1 MLAKIIK
8 DSLIDSAGVDAAKLD
23 QPNLMV
29 SDLALDS
36 LGLVGML
43 FEVEDR
49 FGFQIA
55 KPMRFQTMSFN
66 DMVAAIEA
74 EVREH
79 HGGALPDLQVL
90 DSVGAAR

>member
-8 DSLIDSAGVDAAKLD
+8 DYLVNSAGVDAAKFD

-36 LGLVGML
+36 LGLVEML

-49 FGFQIA
+49 CGFQIPE
-55 KPMRFQTMSFN
+55 PMRFQTMSFN

-74 EVREH
+74 AVREH
-79 HGGALPDLQVL
+79 NNGELPDLEALGSPV
-90 DSVGAAR
+90 VAK